1 MNKLALKLPHQQII
15 PHKICRFAQC
25 ARGSLRRHPA
35 PRPPVYTEREAWEEE
50 KDFVAP
56 LSRSSMR

>member
-1 MNKLALKLPHQQII
+1 MNRLASKLPHERII
-15 PHKICRFAQC
+15 LHKICHFAQC
-25 ARGSLRRHPA
+25 AQGPLRRHPA